1 LESLA
6 GSLDVPP
13 GTSLSQIFYKA
24 STVRMRVRPT
34 LVNVERP
41 RTSNTNEENERKKYM
56 SKINV
61 VRAWKDAKF
70 RQSLSAEEQAMLPAN
85 PVGRVELSDA
95 QLSVSG
101 AKGTETTQE
110 TLCTHPMFCTR
121 LSCPTYLFCPG
132 PKQP

>member
-1 LESLA
+1 
-6 GSLDVPP
+6 
-13 GTSLSQIFYKA
+13 
-24 STVRMRVRPT
+24 
-34 LVNVERP
+34 
-41 RTSNTNEENERKKYM
+41 M

-101 AKGTETTQE
+101 AKGKETTNE

-121 LSCPTYLFCPG
+121 LSCPTYLLCPVTKK
-132 PKQP
+132 P